1 MGTKVRFVML
11 TNAGVQREVIVMAFE
26 CEHCGFRNNELQSAG
41 VIAEKGHTV
50 TCKIENKEVSK

>member
-1 MGTKVRFVML
+1 MKTESKPNL
-11 TNAGVQREVIVMAFE
+11 QPREVIVMAFE

-50 TCKIENKEVSK
+50 TCKIENKEVCIF